1 MSDPTAAGRP
11 LTAVD
16 GVLHV
21 ADKVLAVIALVGGGL
36 TLVFLTVLS
45 VFNVLV
51 MRKALNAPIKGA
63 EDLLVLALVVLVAF
77 AIPFGARIGAHI
89 EIEVLETAMSKTF
102 ARISLL
108 AMKILGVV
116 ILAIMSWRLWDSGLK
131 AGEFGES
138 SQTLLISFA
147 PFYYVLSVWVALYAV
162 VLLLEIWQLLRHGE
176 VDKLMPPEE
185 PEAPL

>member
-16 GVLHV
+16 GVLHF
-21 ADKVLAVIALVGGGL
+21 ADKLLAVIALVGGGL
-36 TLVFLTVLS
+36 TLAFLTLFS

-63 EDLLVLALVVLVAF
+63 EDLMVLALVVLVAF

-89 EIEVLETAMSKTF
+89 EIEVLETAMSRGF

-108 AMKILGVV
+108 AMKLLGAL
-116 ILAIMSWRLWDSGLK
+116 ILAIMSWRLWDSG
-131 AGEFGES
+131 ANAASFGES
-138 SQTLLISFA
+138 SQTLLISYA
-147 PFYYVLSVWVALYAV
+147 PFYYVLSVWVALYGA
-162 VLLLEIWQLLRHGE
+162 VLLLEIWQLSRHGE
-176 VDKLMPPEE
+176 VDRLMPPEK
-185 PEAPL
+185 